1 MIKVYTTIAKQR
13 HNYSDERRRELLL
26 AMVTDLAYIAQER
39 NVQNWRMKVDNVTLS
54 LACWFYMNGSPD
66 LKTEDVFVQQFL
78 RRGIQQEFIT
88 IDQVKEAKHDKG
100 RQNQAEGN

>member
-39 NVQNWRMKVDNVTLS
+39 NVQNWRMKVDNETLS

-88 IDQVKEAKHDKG
+88 IDQVKEAKNDEARKK
-100 RQNQAEGN
+100 

>member
-39 NVQNWRMKVDNVTLS
+39 NVQNWRMKVDNGTLS
-54 LACWFYMNGSPD
+54 LACWFYMNGNPD
-66 LKTEDVFVQQFL
+66 LKTEDMFVQQFL
-78 RRGIQQEFIT
+78 RRGIEQEFIT
-88 IDQVKEAKHDKG
+88 IDQVKEAKHDEERKK
-100 RQNQAEGN
+100 

>member
-39 NVQNWRMKVDNVTLS
+39 NVQNWRMKVDNGTLS
-54 LACWFYMNGSPD
+54 LACWFYMNGNPD
-66 LKTEDVFVQQFL
+66 LKTEDVFVQQYL
-78 RRGIQQEFIT
+78 RRGIEQEFIT
-88 IDQVKEAKHDKG
+88 IDQVKEAKHDEERKK
-100 RQNQAEGN
+100 

>member
-26 AMVTDLAYIAQER
+26 AMVPDLAYIAQER
-39 NVQNWRMKVDNVTLS
+39 NVQNWRMKVDNGTLS

-78 RRGIQQEFIT
+78 RRGIEQEFIT
-88 IDQVKEAKHDKG
+88 IDQVKEAKNDEARKK
-100 RQNQAEGN
+100 

>member
-39 NVQNWRMKVDNVTLS
+39 NVQNWRMKVDNGTLS
-54 LACWFYMNGSPD
+54 LACWFYMNGNPD

-78 RRGIQQEFIT
+78 RRGIEQEFIT
-88 IDQVKEAKHDKG
+88 IDQVKEAKHDEERKK
-100 RQNQAEGN
+100 